1 MSAPLLGQH
10 LGDPAAVLSNAVGTG
25 LCSCLGLS
33 SPALCYSLPS
43 RRFLF
48 CPIRF
53 LTDAWRCGCAAVSRA
68 SPDSV
73 ANGRPRRLV
82 LLPAANVKPD
92 ALAPPDRV
100 SWRIARATARA
111 AQWQQQDRR
120 RLAGRKGTITD
131 SDRVKFASLPP
142 ATMILIRVA
151 P

>member
-82 LLPAANVKPD
+82 LLPVPD
-92 ALAPPDRV
+92 VQPGALAPPDGV
-100 SWRIARATARA
+100 A
-111 AQWQQQDRR
+111 AQRP
-120 RLAGRKGTITD
+120 
-131 SDRVKFASLPP
+131 SDRARRS
-142 ATMILIRVA
+142 MA
-151 P
+151 PTRQGKTCRGAWRKR